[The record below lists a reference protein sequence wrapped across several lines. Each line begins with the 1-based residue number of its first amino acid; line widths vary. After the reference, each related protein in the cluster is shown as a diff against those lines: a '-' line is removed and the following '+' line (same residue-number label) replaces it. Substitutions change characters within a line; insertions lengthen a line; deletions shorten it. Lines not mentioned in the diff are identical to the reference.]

1 MNIQKV
7 LQGPQMKAAIEMEIN
22 IITVTECYSSDGFY
36 VSCIFESN
44 MTALKESLGTSRQ
57 A

>member
-1 MNIQKV
+1 MNIQKM
-7 LQGPQMKAAIEMEIN
+7 LQGPQTKAAIEMEIN
-22 IITVTECYSSDGFY
+22 IITVTECSDGFS
-36 VSCIFESN
+36 VSCVFESY